1 MWEENQIVQE
11 VKCNAIELINQRIH
25 VYDLTEPKM
34 EKDLKCESNSPDL
47 LRLFTKRKS
56 SLQAFYQPGH

>member
-1 MWEENQIVQE
+1 MWEENQKVKE

-25 VYDLTEPKM
+25 VYDLTEPKI

-47 LRLFTKRKS
+47 LRLFTNRNS
-56 SLQAFYQPGH
+56 NLQAVH